1 MKDIFF
7 LVIVAAGILGWDYA
21 AGGILPDDVYCA
33 LGAGYTSDV
42 PSRVTSWRLDP
53 LSGRSTPDE
62 RSAAYR
68 VCVHQTLWDAYRFK
82 LTRAGY
88 LKADSA
94 TH

>member
-1 MKDIFF
+1 MKDIIF

-42 PSRVTSWRLDP
+42 PSRVTSTTLDP
-53 LSGRSTPDE
+53 QSGRWIPSE
-62 RSAAYR
+62 WSAAYR

-82 LTRAGY
+82 LQRAGY
-88 LKADSA
+88 LKTDGA